1 VKDERAR
8 PRGLALFRCRLGASR
23 IATGTRSALPHRA
36 PGTTAFLL
44 HPPAPIRSM
53 TDPILERL
61 AAATAGRYE
70 ILRELG
76 RGGMGAVYLAR
87 DPGLDRDVAIK
98 VLPPEFAV
106 QHTLRERF
114 VREAKLAASLSHPNI
129 IHVHAVEEQGD
140 LLAIVMQFVEGETL
154 TERIARSG
162 PYDAADCARLL
173 QDVAWALGY
182 AHGRGVVHR
191 DVKPDNLLIE
201 RGTGRP
207 MILDFGIAR
216 QVEAS
221 GLTEVGQSIGT
232 PHYMSPEQ
240 AAAESIDGRSD
251 LYSLGCVG
259 FFAATGRPPFDG
271 DSAHRLLMQ
280 HLTLPAPAVTSLRAE
295 FPRGLSDVIATAL
308 AKEPARRYAT
318 GEAMADAIG
327 SLQLRSR
334 EVAPLLRLFQQQTAQ
349 SLQTVLMLGV
359 VFLVF
364 MGFSGQSTTLLG
376 SVFTVVAAT
385 MSLTILGQ
393 VLDRVRFVVR
403 QGFTV
408 SDVRAAIGAMGED
421 TARARELLLADPIEG
436 RRIRRRKV
444 IAIFGA
450 MVAGGQIP
458 ILPRYARFDVNGDRV
473 LPGPAILMILSIAI
487 LFGVS
492 LALWTARPVRV
503 TLAQRAANRI
513 WMSSLG
519 ARIFARAE
527 RRYAAEIASRG

>member
-1 VKDERAR
+1 LIDPVLAR
-8 PRGLALFRCRLGASR
+8 L
-23 IATGTRSALPHRA
+23 
-36 PGTTAFLL
+36 TAV
-44 HPPAPIRSM
+44 
-53 TDPILERL
+53 
-61 AAATAGRYE
+61 TAGRYE

-87 DPGLDRDVAIK
+87 DPGLDRNVAIK

-106 QHTLRERF
+106 QPALRERF

-129 IHVHAVEEQGD
+129 VHVHAVEEQGD
-140 LLAIVMQFVEGETL
+140 FIAFVMQYVDGETL
-154 TERIARSG
+154 TQRIARSG

-182 AHGRGVVHR
+182 AHGKDVVHR
-191 DVKPDNLLIE
+191 DVKPDNLLVE

-216 QVEAS
+216 QEHTS
-221 GLTEVGQSIGT
+221 GLTEVGHSIGT

-240 AAAESIDGRSD
+240 AAAEPVDGRSD

-259 FFAATGRPPFDG
+259 FFAATGRPPFIG
-271 DSAHRLLMQ
+271 DSAHKLLMQ
-280 HLTLPAPAVTSLRAE
+280 HLSVPAPAVTSIRPE
-295 FPRGLSDVIATAL
+295 FSTRLADVIATAL
-308 AKEPARRYAT
+308 SKERSERYTT

-327 SLQLRSR
+327 SLQLRTR

-359 VFLVF
+359 IFLVF
-364 MGFSGQSTTLLG
+364 MVFSGKASTLLG
-376 SVFTVVAAT
+376 SVFTVLAAT
-385 MSLTILGQ
+385 MALTTLLQ

-408 SDVRAAIGAMGED
+408 DDVRAAIRTMRED
-421 TARARELLLADPIEG
+421 TARARELLLADPIES
-436 RRIRRRKV
+436 RRIRRRKS

-458 ILPRYARFDVNGDRV
+458 VLPRYATVNTSGERV
-473 LPGPAILMILSIAI
+473 LPAAALLMILSIAI
-487 LFGVS
+487 LAGVS
-492 LALWTARPVRV
+492 LALWTARTVEV

-513 WMSSLG
+513 WTSRFG
-519 ARIFARAE
+519 TWVFARTQ
-527 RRYAAEIASRG
+527 RRYASEIKVGG